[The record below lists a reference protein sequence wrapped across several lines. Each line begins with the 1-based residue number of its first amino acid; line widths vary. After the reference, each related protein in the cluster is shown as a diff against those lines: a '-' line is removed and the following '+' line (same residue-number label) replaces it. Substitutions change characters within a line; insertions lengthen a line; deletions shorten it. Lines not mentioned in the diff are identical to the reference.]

1 MHKVGVVYKSY
12 NHQRYPEAICQ
23 ANPVSPFSL
32 VHDTVDA
39 FLILLSIQLSD
50 QESIVHGEV
59 DLRHTYI
66 NYVFPPQNSK
76 SKMLS
81 WLLRF
86 STQW

>member
-1 MHKVGVVYKSY
+1 MHKVDVVYKSY

-23 ANPVSPFSL
+23 AYPVSPFSL

-59 DLRHTYI
+59 DLRDISTTYFHLKI
-66 NYVFPPQNSK
+66 QRVK
-76 SKMLS
+76 WLS
-81 WLLRF
+81 WVLRF
-86 STQW
+86 STQ